1 MSSIISSLKRKLA
14 FLGSFVIPA
23 HVSSE
28 ASTNHDIEGSRPV
41 KRRRLDGSSTP
52 MLRSDSGVDESPNL
66 VLESLENTSSS
77 GKVVLSHPKDHC
89 GNTTLNGSNEPS
101 DLLRMLP
108 SHVLSMSLD
117 YISTRSDRFC
127 LQTTCKLFHKLSNTD
142 HMLVHIDLGGDWS
155 SFPLLSHVVDEGDT
169 FVQEQQG
176 NAGLGAINNLDA
188 RVDDGDQA
196 DENGGGNMDGRYVLE
211 PMPSGLSCGI
221 LTESD
226 TSITACAKLMKFS
239 VAGNIQATYM

>member
-1 MSSIISSLKRKLA
+1 MSSIISSVKRKLA

-89 GNTTLNGSNEPS
+89 GNTTLNDSNEPS

-127 LQTTCKLFHKLSNTD
+127 LQTTCKLFQKLSNTN
-142 HMLVHIDLGGDWS
+142 HMLVDIDLGGDWS

-196 DENGGGNMDGRYVLE
+196 DENEGGNMDGRYVLE